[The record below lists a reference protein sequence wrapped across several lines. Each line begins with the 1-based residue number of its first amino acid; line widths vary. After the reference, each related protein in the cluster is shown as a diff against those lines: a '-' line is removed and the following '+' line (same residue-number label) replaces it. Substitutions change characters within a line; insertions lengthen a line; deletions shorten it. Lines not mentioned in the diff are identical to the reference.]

1 MWNLSKKERDRFG
14 GVYVLWTGR
23 QGGASDLKNADPSKI
38 IFADHLNHP
47 HSTPHGDQRL
57 AEGQIC
63 ESVELWQ
70 ILWPSGPEV
79 GGDIILIDLK
89 SFPLSLSISDSGC
102 QKIIF
107 GLKLS
112 LVT

>member
-1 MWNLSKKERDRFG
+1 MEINS
-14 GVYVLWTGR
+14 
-23 QGGASDLKNADPSKI
+23 I
-38 IFADHLNHP
+38 
-47 HSTPHGDQRL
+47 

-70 ILWPSGPEV
+70 ILRPSGPEV

-89 SFPLSLSISDSGC
+89 FIPLSLYISDAGG

-107 GLKLS
+107 GWKLS

>member
-1 MWNLSKKERDRFG
+1 MEINS
-14 GVYVLWTGR
+14 
-23 QGGASDLKNADPSKI
+23 I
-38 IFADHLNHP
+38 
-47 HSTPHGDQRL
+47 

-70 ILWPSGPEV
+70 IPWPSGPEV

-89 SFPLSLSISDSGC
+89 FIPLSLSISDSGC

-107 GLKLS
+107 GMEIISSDIK
-112 LVT
+112 T